1 MTVKH
6 PIRGRV
12 EVAEYRDTGI
22 PDYNGHPLI
31 EALPCIMEDADV
43 IRKIKNI
50 KKFNP
55 EERMMSPSKRR
66 HCIERLRSF
75 VIPLSHHIELQ
86 QDFSE
91 MIRQGYL
98 SRNINTTDYIRRLR
112 SLMLGF
118 KDPEIAELEK
128 EHLFVPAPTSSGLAI
143 IGISGAGKTTAIN
156 RILSLYPQV
165 IMHPKYEEK
174 QLVWLKVDCPVTGTV
189 KQLCLGV
196 IKEVG
201 ELFGDMNYEL
211 YSRYRTDQLI
221 PVLASMAMRYH
232 LGVLVIDEIQYLSEA
247 KSGGATLMLNFFNSL
262 INMIG
267 IPVIL
272 IGTPKAKSLFSQ
284 EFRNIKRV
292 TNQGSIYWDRLKK
305 EDSDWIL
312 FLSQL
317 WKHQWTQHE
326 VEMTQ
331 ELNNVMY
338 EESQGIPDL
347 IVKIFIESQK
357 RAIETEERLTSSL
370 IHSVAQNQFKILQPA
385 LDALRSGKKEE
396 MLRFLDIFLSDSP
409 KEILTNVDRT
419 ELKRNF
425 GLDVDQLLDENQQE
439 DEMNEIVI
447 WLMDAGVTEEAARK
461 AAGKHKTEDKTLW
474 KRLAFQEAH
483 SAIVDVAEAIPSSSN
498 RKKTEKNRKLN
509 GLITH
514 INKET
519 VKKKNKQTNYAIL
532 KAAGYIQDP
541 FKFLQLE

>member
-1 MTVKH
+1 MSVKH
-6 PIRGRV
+6 SLRGRA

-31 EALPCIMEDADV
+31 EALPDIMEDADV
-43 IRKIKNI
+43 IRKLKNI

-55 EERMMSPSKRR
+55 EERLLSPSKRR

-75 VIPLSHHIELQ
+75 VIPLSHHVELQ

-98 SRNINTTDYIRRLR
+98 SRNISTTDYIRRLR
-112 SLMLGF
+112 SVMLGF
-118 KDPEIAELEK
+118 KDEEIAVLEK
-128 EHLFVPAPTSSGLAI
+128 ERLFVPAPTSSGLAI
-143 IGISGAGKTTAIN
+143 IGISGAGKTTGIN
-156 RILSLYPQV
+156 RILSLYPQ
-165 IMHPKYEEK
+165 IIIHPEYEEK
-174 QLVWLKVDCPVTGTV
+174 QLVWIKIDCPVTGTV
-189 KQLCLGV
+189 KQLCLGI

-201 ELFGDMNYEL
+201 EIFGDMNYEL
-211 YSRYRTDQLI
+211 YSGYKTDQLI

-247 KSGGATLMLNFFNSL
+247 KTGGVTLMLNFFNSL

-267 IPVIL
+267 VPVIL

-284 EFRNIKRV
+284 EFRNTKRV

-305 EDSDWIL
+305 EGSDWRL

-326 VEMTQ
+326 VVMT
-331 ELNNVMY
+331 EEIDKVMY

-347 IVKIFIESQK
+347 VVKIFIESQK
-357 RAIETEERLTSSL
+357 RAIETEEMLTPSL
-370 IHSVAQNQFKILQPA
+370 IHSVAQSQFKILQPA

-396 MLRFLDIFLSDSP
+396 MIRFLDIFLSESP
-409 KEILTNVDRT
+409 REMLTNADRK
-419 ELKRNF
+419 ELNKTF
-425 GLDVDQLLDENQQE
+425 DLDVDRLLDEQQQV
-439 DEMNEIVI
+439 DGINEIIV
-447 WLMDAGVTEEAARK
+447 WLMDAGFTEKTAREAAE
-461 AAGKHKTEDKTLW
+461 KHRAEDMALW
-474 KRLAFQEAH
+474 KALAFQEAI
-483 SAIVDVAEAIPSSSN
+483 SPNVDVLDTVPASSN
-498 RKKTEKNRKLN
+498 KKAARKNKKPS
-509 GLITH
+509 GLMAY

-519 VKKKNKQTNYAIL
+519 DRKKNKQTNYATI

-541 FKFLQLE
+541 HEFLQLE